1 MGLLPGTK
9 HQPALMLEIGSC
21 GKSSGVSAKN
31 HNATLTMKGIV
42 QNVQVSFY
50 WPLPIISNVT
60 RIDIYLT
67 YMASLISKLECI
79 GKPLGQD

>member
-1 MGLLPGTK
+1 MWRLEVVENYPGF
-9 HQPALMLEIGSC
+9 A
-21 GKSSGVSAKN
+21 
-31 HNATLTMKGIV
+31 NATLTRKGIV
-42 QNVQVSFY
+42 QNVQVSFLLATSDY
-50 WPLPIISNVT
+50 SHVT